1 MDAVRIV
8 MTWMIESCKRGHLID
23 YPMQHSPALVK
34 LWLAFETT
42 TALGID
48 YLNNQLRT
56 RMIQILSKQAHD
68 EDCRIVFT
76 KFPPQHFLQAKIATS
91 IGNATWEAYT
101 LKASGKEE
109 LSKERF
115 KVPYKYA
122 KLRREI
128 PTFDQAVSAVIEP
141 MRKAYKE
148 EQAKIEA
155 EKMEMKAAKKKQ
167 KEAEYWK
174 SRAAQHQR
182 EQMVTVKIPEGN
194 KAKEAEINAWILAN
208 NKTAE

>member
-1 MDAVRIV
+1 

-23 YPMQHSPALVK
+23 YPMQQGPALIK
-34 LWLAFETT
+34 LWMAFETT

-48 YLNNQLRT
+48 YLNNHLRT

-76 KFPPQHFLQAKIATS
+76 KFLPQHFLRAKIATS

-101 LKASGKEE
+101 LRSSGNEE
-109 LSKERF
+109 MSKDRF
-115 KVPYKYA
+115 KVPFKYA
-122 KLRREI
+122 RLCREI
-128 PTFDQAVSAVIEP
+128 PAFEEAVSAVIEP
-141 MRKAYKE
+141 MRQAYKE

-155 EKMEMKAAKKKQ
+155 EKTEMEAAKKKQ

-182 EQMVTVKIPEGN
+182 EQMATVKIPEGN